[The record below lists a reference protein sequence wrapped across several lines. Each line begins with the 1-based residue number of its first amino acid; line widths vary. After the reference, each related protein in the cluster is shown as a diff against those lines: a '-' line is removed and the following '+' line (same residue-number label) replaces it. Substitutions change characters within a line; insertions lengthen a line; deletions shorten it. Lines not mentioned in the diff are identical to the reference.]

1 MKDCKIVINSY
12 VEFEET
18 QIILF
23 GMGCYWA
30 STGTQIKDIGEYP
43 SDQVIL
49 VQEKQMTLTDKTNYI
64 NVPIRDLEWLK
75 RQCKSEEVKPEKFE
89 SVENKT
95 MTVKIKCKDST
106 TPVYYKNVVSHFTEG
121 NTLALLFEDGK
132 VRNIPFMHIWYYQTK
147 QPREKTM
154 VPSEI
159 N

>member
-1 MKDCKIVINSY
+1 MKDFKIAINSY

-23 GMGCYWA
+23 EMGCYWA
-30 STGTQIKDIGEYP
+30 STGTQLEDIGKYP

-49 VQEKQMTLTDKTNYI
+49 VQEGQMTLTHKTNYVNI
-64 NVPIRDLEWLK
+64 PIRDLEWLK
-75 RQCKSEEVKPEKFE
+75 RQCEPEEVEPEKD
-89 SVENKT
+89 KT

-132 VRNIPFMHIWYYQTK
+132 VRNFPLVHIWYYETK

-154 VPSEI
+154 VLSEI